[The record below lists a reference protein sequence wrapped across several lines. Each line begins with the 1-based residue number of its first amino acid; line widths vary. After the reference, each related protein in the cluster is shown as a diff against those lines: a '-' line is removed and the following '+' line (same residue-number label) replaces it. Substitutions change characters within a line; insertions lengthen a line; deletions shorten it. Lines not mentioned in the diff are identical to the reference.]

1 MEEPLEVDPQQAALE
16 EVIRILT
23 PLRQHRQASAE
34 RQQRLAE
41 RELVLSR
48 ERLAQLRIDVTDEST
63 RQVTQRQALRDE
75 HLNQATTMTSI
86 DRWHDRERSMLDQL
100 SRLRQGVVLQDQAV
114 HTQQQVVLDAQRDAK
129 AAQRAVEK
137 LACLAEAIHDES

>member
-41 RELVLSR
+41 RELTLSR
-48 ERLAQLRIDVTDEST
+48 ERLAQSRIDVTDESA
-63 RQVTQRQALRDE
+63 RQVEQRQALQDK
-75 HLNQATTMTSI
+75 HLNQATTLTSI

-100 SRLRQGVVLQDQAV
+100 SRLRQGVVLQNEAV
-114 HTQQQVVLDAQRDAK
+114 NTQQQVVLDAQRDAK

>member
-41 RELVLSR
+41 RELTLSR
-48 ERLAQLRIDVTDEST
+48 ERLAQSRIDVTDESA
-63 RQVTQRQALRDE
+63 RQVEQRQALKDK
-75 HLNQATTMTSI
+75 HLNQATTLTSI

-100 SRLRQGVVLQDQAV
+100 SRLRQGVVLQNEAV
-114 HTQQQVVLDAQRDAK
+114 NTQQQVVLDAQRDAK

>member
-1 MEEPLEVDPQQAALE
+1 MEEFLEVDPQQAALE

-41 RELVLSR
+41 RELILGR
-48 ERLAQLRIDVTDEST
+48 ERLAQSRIDLTDESA
-63 RQVTQRQALRDE
+63 RQVEQRQVLETE
-75 HLNQATTMTSI
+75 HVNQAMTLTSV
-86 DRWHDRERSMLDQL
+86 DRWHDQERTMLDQL
-100 SRLRQGVVLQDQAV
+100 SRLRQGIQLQDQAV
-114 HTQQQVVLDAQRDAK
+114 KTQQQVVLDAQRDAK

-137 LACLAEAIHDES
+137 LACLAEAVNDEN